1 MNVLFR
7 YDCGPKLAARL
18 AGGGADFAAL
28 GPQAA
33 DALWSVLRD
42 ADGAARMGRAGMAV
56 TRDQDWDRVAARI
69 LAMAPGAKDVGQEG
83 H

>member
-1 MNVLFR
+1 MSAKNSASH
-7 YDCGPKLAARL
+7 DKLAFRL
-18 AGGGADFAAL
+18 TQILIKLNQGDKL
-28 GPQAA
+28 DPQALA

-69 LAMAPGAKDVGQEG
+69 LAMAPGARG
-83 H
+83 